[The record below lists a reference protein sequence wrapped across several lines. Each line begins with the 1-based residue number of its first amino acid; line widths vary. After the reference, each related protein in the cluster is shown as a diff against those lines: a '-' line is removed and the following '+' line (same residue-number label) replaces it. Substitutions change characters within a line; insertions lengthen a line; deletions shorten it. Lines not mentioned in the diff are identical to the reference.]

1 MSVIARLIVFIKGSD
16 IKSQHMLT
24 FAVVYGN
31 CSDNRETKSLE
42 IAVLEL
48 GKFLCLIY

>member
-1 MSVIARLIVFIKGSD
+1 
-16 IKSQHMLT
+16 MLT
-24 FAVVYGN
+24 FALVYGN
-31 CSDNRETKSLE
+31 CSDNRKTKSLE